1 MNDFFDMS
9 MYVITMLGRAT
20 LSFLLCVISLTGL
33 SIAATNNLKHN
44 YFEFLYFLL
53 VFLVELGMAGFYLYL
68 YRRQRGL
75 TDLGEVSQLDC
86 KVSCLVLFTRLGWH
100 FGLGLFNVVRINVG
114 GYI

>member
-20 LSFLLCVISLTGL
+20 LSLLLCVISLTGL

-44 YFEFLYFLL
+44 YFEFMFFLV
-53 VFLVELGMAGFYLYL
+53 VFLVELGMTGFYVYL

-75 TDLGEVSQLDC
+75 TDLNQVSQLDC
-86 KVSCLVLFTRLGWH
+86 KVSCLVLFVRLGWH
-100 FGLGLFNVVRINVG
+100 FGLSLFNVVRINIG